1 MKRIRVLKQT
11 EEYYEVPDNFE
22 LNELTYKELSPCISI
37 VQSVQVLNISDFLD
51 EKVNQINE

>member
-37 VQSVQVLNISDFLD
+37 VQSVQVLNISDFPD